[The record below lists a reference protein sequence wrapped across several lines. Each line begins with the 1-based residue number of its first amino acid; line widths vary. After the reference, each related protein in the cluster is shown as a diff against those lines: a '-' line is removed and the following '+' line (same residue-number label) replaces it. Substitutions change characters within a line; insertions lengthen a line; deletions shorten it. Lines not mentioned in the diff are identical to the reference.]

1 MKRKRKQRGGE
12 GIIKTNKKKGFL
24 CFLQLFPME
33 KAAVSIHSVLQYK
46 EQAWWDLE
54 LTTCVCLVTLV
65 NGPNYPPPC

>member
-1 MKRKRKQRGGE
+1 MKRRRKQRGGR
-12 GIIKTNKKKGFL
+12 GIIKTKKEK
-24 CFLQLFPME
+24 CFYAFSSCFPME